1 MTNKEKKQII
11 TEMFEDNKFFVGE
24 VMACNEN
31 RNDEDLD
38 PSYNIYVIGYS
49 QNYDLYDSIP
59 LTFVPFAY
67 TYDSNRDVVL
77 DNYEDVYD
85 ALVLHGILPTEED
98 DI

>member
-11 TEMFEDNKFFVGE
+11 TEMFEDNNFFVGE
-24 VMACNEN
+24 VMACNESRDN
-31 RNDEDLD
+31 EDYD
-38 PSYNIYVIGYS
+38 PEYNIYVIGYS

-59 LTFVPFAY
+59 LTFVPLAH

-85 ALVLHGILPTEED
+85 ALVLHDILPNDEV

>member
-24 VMACNEN
+24 VMACNED

-38 PSYNIYVIGYS
+38 ASYNIYVIGYS
-49 QNYDLYDSIP
+49 HDYNIYSSIP
-59 LTFVPFAY
+59 LTFVSLANR
-67 TYDSNRDVVL
+67 YDSNRDVVL

-85 ALVLHGILPTEED
+85 ALVLHGILQSEED

>member
-31 RNDEDLD
+31 REDEDLD
-38 PSYNIYVIGYS
+38 ASYNIYVIGYCF
-49 QNYDLYDSIP
+49 NYNIYGSIP
-59 LTFVPFAY
+59 LTFVSLAY
-67 TYDSNRDVVL
+67 SYDSNRTVVL

-85 ALVLHGILPTEED
+85 ALVLYGILPKEED